1 MFGHRAPLLVASPAD
16 RAHSREKFRHR
27 LPAGGTSPR
36 SLALKHRCRAR
47 QVVPIPDTGHGH
59 KPLSL
64 PEQRPDLVRFSFSAE
79 ERAQRIS
86 ERTAAP
92 VPNER
97 AGDPGHGSVDGRHLL
112 LVGAGPGL
120 GTAVARRFA
129 VGGYRVTLVARR
141 PDGLGDLAGA
151 LADTGAQ
158 ISTIAADASDPDGLG
173 TRMRELYLR
182 DGAPGVIVYNAVM
195 GAPDR
200 LLSSSV
206 AHLQAAYS
214 VDVISAIV
222 VAQVAAPAMRAAG
235 FGTIL
240 VTGGGF
246 ADHPIPALATVSLGK
261 AALRSAATMLGA
273 DLEPDGIR
281 VATLTIAGQIAA
293 GTSFDPE
300 RIAERYWEVVH
311 LDGPWQ
317 AEFRFTGE

>member
-1 MFGHRAPLLVASPAD
+1 M
-16 RAHSREKFRHR
+16 
-27 LPAGGTSPR
+27 
-36 SLALKHRCRAR
+36 
-47 QVVPIPDTGHGH
+47 
-59 KPLSL
+59 
-64 PEQRPDLVRFSFSAE
+64 
-79 ERAQRIS
+79 
-86 ERTAAP
+86 
-92 VPNER
+92 PNER
-97 AGDPGHGSVDGRHLL
+97 AGDPGNRGSTIADLAGAAGPGSVDGRHLL

-120 GTAVARRFA
+120 GMAVARRFA
-129 VGGYRVTLVARR
+129 VGGYQVTLVARSTDR
-141 PDGLGDLAGA
+141 LRDLAGT
-151 LADTGAQ
+151 LADTGAK

-173 TRMRELYLR
+173 TRMRELYLGN
-182 DGAPGVIVYNAVM
+182 GAPGVIVYNAVM

-281 VATLTIAGQIAA
+281 VATLTIAGQIVT

-300 RIAERYWEVVH
+300 RITERYWEVVH
-311 LDGPWQ
+311 VDGPWQ
-317 AEFRFTGE
+317 AEFRSRSVSARMAAFRRPGGGGAHFRWLCRDVRREMHRTAAGQGGRWSWRASLEGRTPRSCSRVPQRRGTCARLS

>member
-1 MFGHRAPLLVASPAD
+1 M
-16 RAHSREKFRHR
+16 
-27 LPAGGTSPR
+27 
-36 SLALKHRCRAR
+36 
-47 QVVPIPDTGHGH
+47 
-59 KPLSL
+59 
-64 PEQRPDLVRFSFSAE
+64 
-79 ERAQRIS
+79 
-86 ERTAAP
+86 
-92 VPNER
+92 PNER
-97 AGDPGHGSVDGRHLL
+97 AGGPGNRASTTAVPAGAASPGSVDRRHLL

-120 GTAVARRFA
+120 GLAVARRFA
-129 VGGYRVTLVARR
+129 SGGYRVTLVARGT
-141 PDGLGDLAGA
+141 DGLRGLAGA

-158 ISTIAADASDPDGLG
+158 IGTIAADASDPEGLG
-173 TRMRELYLR
+173 ARMRELYAD

-200 LLSSSV
+200 LLSSTA
-206 AHLQAAYS
+206 AHLQAAYA

-222 VAQVAAPAMRAAG
+222 VAQAAAPAMRAAG

-273 DLEPDGIR
+273 DLAPDGIR

-300 RIAERYWEVVH
+300 RIAERYWDVVH
-311 LDGPWQ
+311 GDGPWQ